1 MSEIKLR
8 KGETV
13 AGALRRLKKSV
24 DIEGVLKTLREKR
37 YYEKPSRKKYR
48 HKRRAKFNARLA
60 SKREN
65 Y

>member
-24 DIEGVLKTLREKR
+24 DIEGVLKTVREKR

-48 HKRRAKFNARLA
+48 H
-60 SKREN
+60 
-65 Y
+65 